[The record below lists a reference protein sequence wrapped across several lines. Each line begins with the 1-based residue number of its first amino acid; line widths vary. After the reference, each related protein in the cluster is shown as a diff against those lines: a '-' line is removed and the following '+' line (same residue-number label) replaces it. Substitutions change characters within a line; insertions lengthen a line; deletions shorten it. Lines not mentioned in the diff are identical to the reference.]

1 MFLPRR
7 PGVDSGSR
15 IDVPLIQIDP
25 ETDPRWDRFVEE
37 HPKGLIYHLSGWKK
51 VLEQSFRHQKGY
63 YLCITEDDSIRAALP
78 VFEVK
83 SWILGNR
90 LVSLPFTTLC
100 DPLTSSIE
108 ECGFLLDGVFNLSG
122 RLKTGSIEIRSFS
135 PCGLS
140 DDRFG
145 RTDAYVHHYI
155 DLKSPID
162 QIRKNFHRTC
172 VRQRIDRAL
181 NSDLK
186 IREGESIED
195 LRQFFSLYLTTRKRN
210 GVLAQPW
217 RFFQAMRN
225 TFQPEGLFK
234 LLLADYG
241 DKTVGGIILLKYK
254 NRVSVEFA
262 ASDDNYSNI
271 SPNHLLF
278 WAAIVSSCSDGY
290 EIFDFGRTSLCN
302 RSLIAFKDRWATKRV
317 SLPQFFYPKELSS
330 KSAGFR
336 QTAKY
341 RLFSRLIMKSPYFT
355 TRWIG
360 EFCYGHMG

>member
-1 MFLPRR
+1 M
-7 PGVDSGSR
+7 S
-15 IDVPLIQIDP
+15 LIQIDP
-25 ETDPRWDRFVEE
+25 ATDPRWDQFVEE

-63 YLCITEDDSIRAALP
+63 YFCITENDSIRAALP

-90 LVSLPFTTLC
+90 LVSVPFTTLC
-100 DPLTSSIE
+100 DPLTSSVE
-108 ECGFLLDGVFNLSG
+108 QCRFLLDAVCNLSD
-122 RLKTGSIEIRSFS
+122 RLKAGSIEIRTLS
-135 PCGLS
+135 PCGFL
-140 DDRFG
+140 DERFG
-145 RTDAYVHHYI
+145 RTDAFVHHYI
-155 DLKSPID
+155 DLKSPME
-162 QIRKNFHRTC
+162 QIRNKFHRTC

-181 NSDLK
+181 NSGLK

-195 LRQFFSLYLTTRKRN
+195 LRQFFSLYLITRKRN

-225 TFQPEGLFK
+225 TFLPEGLFK

-241 DKTVGGIILLKYK
+241 DKTVGGIILFKYK

-262 ASDDNYSNI
+262 ASDDNFFNI

-278 WAAIVSSCSDGY
+278 WAAILSSHSEGY
-290 EIFDFGRTSLCN
+290 EIFDFGRTSVCN
-302 RSLIAFKDRWATKRV
+302 DSLMTFKNRWGTNRV
-317 SLPQFFYPKELSS
+317 SLPQFFYPKELPS
-330 KSAGFR
+330 KSAAFNE
-336 QTAKY
+336 TALY
-341 RLFSRLIMKSPYFT
+341 RLLAKLIVKSPYST

-360 EFCYGHMG
+360 EFCYRHMG

>member
-1 MFLPRR
+1 M
-7 PGVDSGSR
+7 
-15 IDVPLIQIDP
+15 
-25 ETDPRWDRFVEE
+25 
-37 HPKGLIYHLSGWKK
+37 
-51 VLEQSFRHQKGY
+51 
-63 YLCITEDDSIRAALP
+63 
-78 VFEVK
+78 
-83 SWILGNR
+83 
-90 LVSLPFTTLC
+90 
-100 DPLTSSIE
+100 
-108 ECGFLLDGVFNLSG
+108 LDGVFNLSG

-140 DDRFG
+140 DDRSG

-278 WAAIVSSCSDGY
+278 WAAIVSS
-290 EIFDFGRTSLCN
+290 
-302 RSLIAFKDRWATKRV
+302 W
-317 SLPQFFYPKELSS
+317 Q
-330 KSAGFR
+330 
-336 QTAKY
+336 
-341 RLFSRLIMKSPYFT
+341 
-355 TRWIG
+355 
-360 EFCYGHMG
+360 